1 MARGASKER
10 IVLELLEGG
19 DAYGLELVDRSGG
32 ELKRGTVYV
41 TLGRLEEKGLVAARE
56 DPDPSSHP
64 GMPRRRY
71 RLTAQG
77 ARQLLAERAHDAIVR
92 TGRLPART

>member
-1 MARGASKER
+1 MRGASKEL
-10 IVLELLEGG
+10 VALQLLEAG
-19 DAYGLELVDRSGG
+19 DAYGLELVERSNGA
-32 ELKRGTVYV
+32 LKRGTVYV
-41 TLGRLEEKGLVAARE
+41 TLGRLEEKGLVSAHE

-71 RLTAQG
+71 RLTALG
-77 ARQLLAERAHDAIVR
+77 ARHLLAERAHDLVLR